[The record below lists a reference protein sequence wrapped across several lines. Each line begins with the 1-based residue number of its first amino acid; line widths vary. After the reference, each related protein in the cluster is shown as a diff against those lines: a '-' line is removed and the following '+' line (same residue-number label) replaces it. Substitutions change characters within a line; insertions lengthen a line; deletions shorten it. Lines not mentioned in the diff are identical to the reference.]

1 MSKSKFNP
9 FKFTEYV
16 TRSKILPKCRTEPI
30 LYCDGKNFYS
40 FKISS
45 LDLMVFSLETRQ
57 WKFMNQGNR
66 LLFPLDSILAA
77 AFHQRK
83 LIILTF
89 QKTLLSPVV
98 TSKLHEFDLDT
109 ETMRVV
115 PLTGDIPT
123 PMFPVNFI
131 SHENYFYTI
140 GGSKDGEDCADVYR
154 LDTTNLKWE
163 CVYKCTGKDP
173 NEPYFSGHN
182 LVFDGRQIF
191 LLRPAVDLRTIFMG
205 RPVINE
211 SFTKIPAFDLISR
224 KWKKFDTYGDKRH
237 KPRFPKKERDAYA
250 VAQYDDPATGDTS
263 VIISGGEK
271 DYYVYNDVWK
281 LNLRSFQW
289 TCLEKSG
296 TILPIPVDYHSM
308 CTTSE
313 GRLFLCGGFLDQNS
327 RCGETCTSCST
338 AVYSVWITVPK
349 LEYLAWKTLERH
361 FPSLAALSRKQ
372 IKSLGIPWKFFLSKF
387 KE

>member
-211 SFTKIPAFDLISR
+211 SFT
-224 KWKKFDTYGDKRH
+224 
-237 KPRFPKKERDAYA
+237 
-250 VAQYDDPATGDTS
+250 
-263 VIISGGEK
+263 VIYI
-271 DYYVYNDVWK
+271 N
-281 LNLRSFQW
+281 
-289 TCLEKSG
+289 
-296 TILPIPVDYHSM
+296 
-308 CTTSE
+308 
-313 GRLFLCGGFLDQNS
+313 
-327 RCGETCTSCST
+327 
-338 AVYSVWITVPK
+338 
-349 LEYLAWKTLERH
+349 
-361 FPSLAALSRKQ
+361 
-372 IKSLGIPWKFFLSKF
+372 
-387 KE
+387 